1 MLEPGWLRWIGPGVI
16 AALAVG
22 SVASTT
28 LGAGPHPWVSR
39 ACGIESGGPAAAA
52 RAQGPAGLDDLHQ
65 EAWFR
70 VDASLDRTGALEG
83 QRLALGMDGNRS
95 SGVMDLPPE
104 SFAAGPFGRIVLIGA
119 DDGVVS
125 RLEAVDVAR
134 ECSWAVAEVADVVR
148 RATIDLARAT
158 IYELRVDR
166 ATRADLGIWA
176 RPLDGSLPAV
186 LVLEPL
192 DADSRFGR
200 TWTTEFAWDV
210 SGRVLA
216 VQSCGEVACRTRVI
230 DPAGGPPLVLA
241 EPDLGAM
248 IGLDGALLATYAAC
262 PGFPCPILAVDLPT
276 GARRILAEAGAVAV
290 VIPTADGP
298 RVVHEVLT
306 DSGVA
311 LRAIALDGS
320 FISDLGRMPDGA
332 RLVATPNAAGS
343 STRVPPG
350 WVALGPGG
358 RLPADGPNAQ
368 TKLRHVPDGITV
380 PLDEVVR

>member
-1 MLEPGWLRWIGPGVI
+1 MLEPRWLRWIGPGVI
-16 AALAVG
+16 AVLAVG

-52 RAQGPAGLDDLHQ
+52 RAGGPAGLDDLHQ

-70 VDASLDRTGALEG
+70 LDASLDRTGALEG

-119 DDGVVS
+119 DDGMVS
-125 RLEAVDVAR
+125 QLEAVDVAR

-216 VQSCGEVACRTRVI
+216 VQSCGEAACRTRVI

-248 IGLDGALLATYAAC
+248 IGLDGDLLATYAAC

-368 TKLRHVPDGITV
+368 TKLRHVPDGVTV
-380 PLDEVVR
+380 QLDEVAR